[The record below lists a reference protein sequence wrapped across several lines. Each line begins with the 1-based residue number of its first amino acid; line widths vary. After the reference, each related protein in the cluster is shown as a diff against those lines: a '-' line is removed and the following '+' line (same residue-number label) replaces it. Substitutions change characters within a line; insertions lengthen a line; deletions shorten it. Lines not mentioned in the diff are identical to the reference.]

1 MVQTVILPRFP
12 VMSSDLAQPPTPT
25 AVALSIAGSDSG
37 AGAGI
42 QVDLL
47 TFAAHGVYGTT
58 AITCLTAQNPKGVSA
73 VHAAPASFVIEQCE
87 QVCRHYAPRALKTG
101 MLFNQAIVEA
111 VADFIRKNKIPAVID
126 PVMVATSGA
135 TLLTE
140 EAVASLKSQLIPLA
154 TLVTPNLDEAAIL
167 LSRPVK
173 GGDNCEAEALALAQ
187 IYRVPFLLKGGHSHG
202 QLLVDTLA
210 WPDGRTAKFTANRI
224 EKIDTHGSGCTLSAA
239 ITARL
244 ALGEDLL
251 AAVQTAHAYLQKG
264 MHQPLF
270 VGGANQIRH

>member
-1 MVQTVILPRFP
+1 
-12 VMSSDLAQPPTPT
+12 MSSHFSSQAQPA

-73 VHAAPASFVIEQCE
+73 VHAAPASMVVEQCQ
-87 QVCRHYAPRALKTG
+87 QVVSHYMPRALKTG
-101 MLFNQAIVEA
+101 MLFNVEIVEA
-111 VADFIRKNKIPAVID
+111 VADFISKNKILAVID

-135 TLLTE
+135 TLLSN
-140 EAVASLKSQLIPLA
+140 EAITALKAKLIPLA
-154 TLVTPNLDEAAIL
+154 TVVTPNLDEASIL
-167 LSRPVK
+167 LGRIVK
-173 GGDNCEAEALALAQ
+173 GGDQCESEAVALAQ
-187 IYRVPFLLKGGHSHG
+187 LYRVPFLLKGGHS
-202 QLLVDTLA
+202 QEKILVDTLA
-210 WPDGRTAKFTANRI
+210 WPDGRTAKFTATRV

-251 AAVQTAHAYLQKG
+251 TAVKNAHAYLQKG
-264 MHQPLF
+264 MQDPLNL
-270 VGGANQIRH
+270 GGYNQIRH

>member
-1 MVQTVILPRFP
+1 
-12 VMSSDLAQPPTPT
+12 MSSHFSSQAQPA

-73 VHAAPASFVIEQCE
+73 VHAAPASMVVEQCQ
-87 QVCRHYAPRALKTG
+87 QVVSHYMPRALKTG
-101 MLFNQAIVEA
+101 MLFNVEIVEA
-111 VADFIRKNKIPAVID
+111 VADFISKNKILAVID

-135 TLLTE
+135 TLLSN
-140 EAVASLKSQLIPLA
+140 EAITALKAKLIPLA
-154 TLVTPNLDEAAIL
+154 TVVTPNLDEASIL
-167 LSRPVK
+167 LGRIVK
-173 GGDNCEAEALALAQ
+173 GGDQCESEAVALAQ
-187 IYRVPFLLKGGHSHG
+187 LYRVPFLLKGGHS
-202 QLLVDTLA
+202 QEKILVDTLA
-210 WPDGRTAKFTANRI
+210 WPDGRTAKFTATRV

-251 AAVQTAHAYLQKG
+251 TAVKNAHAYLQKG
-264 MHQPLF
+264 MRDPLNL
-270 VGGANQIRH
+270 GGYNQIRH

>member
-1 MVQTVILPRFP
+1 ML
-12 VMSSDLAQPPTPT
+12 SHLASRTKST
-25 AVALSIAGSDSG
+25 AIALTIAGSDSG

-58 AITCLTAQNPKGVSA
+58 AITCLTAQNPQGVSA
-73 VHAAPASFVIEQCE
+73 VQAAPASFVIEQCE
-87 QVCRHYAPRALKTG
+87 QVCRYYAPSTLKTG
-101 MLFNQAIVEA
+101 MLFNQEIVAA
-111 VADFIRKNKIPAVID
+111 VADFIRKNKIPAVVD

-140 EAVASLKSQLIPLA
+140 EAVSALKSQLIPLA
-154 TLVTPNLDEAAIL
+154 AVVTPNLDEATL
-167 LSRPVK
+167 LLGRPVQ
-173 GGDNCEAEALALAQ
+173 GGDHCEAEALALAQ
-187 IYRVPFLLKGGHSHG
+187 IYRVPFLLKGGHGHG
-202 QLLVDTLA
+202 QVLVDTLA
-210 WPDGRTAKFTANRI
+210 WPDGRTAKFTASRI

-251 AAVQTAHAYLQKG
+251 TAVQTAHSYLQKG
-264 MHQPLF
+264 MHHPLF

>member
-1 MVQTVILPRFP
+1 
-12 VMSSDLAQPPTPT
+12 MSTHFSNPAEST

-37 AGAGI
+37 AGAGV

-73 VHAAPASFVIEQCE
+73 VHAAPAPFVVEQC
-87 QVCRHYAPRALKTG
+87 QQIVRHYTPRALKTG
-101 MLFNQAIVEA
+101 MLFNAEIVEA
-111 VADFIRKNKIPAVID
+111 VANFIHKNKIPTVID

-135 TLLTE
+135 TLLSTE
-140 EAVASLKSQLIPLA
+140 AITALKTKLIPLA
-154 TLVTPNLDEAAIL
+154 TVVTPNLDEASIL
-167 LSRPVK
+167 LGRTVS
-173 GGDNCEAEALALAQ
+173 GGDQCESEAKALAQ
-187 IYRVPFLLKGGHSHG
+187 LYRVPFLLKGGHS
-202 QLLVDTLA
+202 QEEILVDALA
-210 WPDGRTAKFTANRI
+210 WPDGRTVKFTATRV

-251 AAVQTAHAYLQKG
+251 TAVKNAHAYLQKG
-264 MHQPLF
+264 MQDPLSL
-270 VGGANQIRH
+270 GGYNQIRH